1 MIMVLTSAMEF
12 SKSSYVG
19 IQERPSDNVHL
30 NALTKQLPQV
40 NVKTK
45 EVPFCTPYATKCRL
59 LLHAHLEQIDLS
71 EEGLMNGERVVCEH
85 GVD

>member
-1 MIMVLTSAMEF
+1 MLLTSAMEF

-19 IQERPSDNVHL
+19 VQERPSDNVNL

-45 EVPFCTPYATKCRL
+45 EVPFCAPYATKCRL
-59 LLHAHLEQIDLS
+59 LLHAYLEQVDLPG
-71 EEGLMNGERVVCEH
+71 EGLRNGE
-85 GVD
+85 